1 MIIELLSLLVN
12 VISYFSV
19 SPPWSP
25 TLLICI
31 FISSYVLS
39 DYKKTTPFK
48 LLWTLE
54 NYWTWWEIHFRTVT
68 LTIITITIIIVIVMR
83 IINDFFFIAGSTTAT
98 TRVISHQVFNRV
110 AELLILAN
118 LLAIQLPLMVKRYN
132 IDTHLRESNTL
143 AKLTHPLT
151 MLRDTCIRAMY
162 TAIMKLEANIVC
174 VNVSM
179 LCKITSGSYLMSSF
193 RGD

>member
-1 MIIELLSLLVN
+1 MCADNLLYRVTPQNVGCIIETVFHMIIELLSLLVN

-39 DYKKTTPFK
+39 NYKKTTPFK

-68 LTIITITIIIVIVMR
+68 LTIITITIIIVMP
-83 IINDFFFIAGSTTAT
+83 IINQFFIAGSKTAT
-98 TRVISHQVFNRV
+98 TWVILHQVFNRV
-110 AELLILAN
+110 TELLILAN
-118 LLAIQLPLMVKRYN
+118 LLAY
-132 IDTHLRESNTL
+132 HS
-143 AKLTHPLT
+143 
-151 MLRDTCIRAMY
+151 
-162 TAIMKLEANIVC
+162 TAFDGQKV
-174 VNVSM
+174 
-179 LCKITSGSYLMSSF
+179 
-193 RGD
+193 

>member
-1 MIIELLSLLVN
+1 MCADNLLYRVTPQNVGCIIETVFHMIIELLSLLVN

-39 DYKKTTPFK
+39 DYKKTIPFK

-83 IINDFFFIAGSTTAT
+83 IINEFFYCRVNNSYYQGDIASSLQPSCWITDLSKLACHSTAFDGQK
-98 TRVISHQVFNRV
+98 V
-110 AELLILAN
+110 
-118 LLAIQLPLMVKRYN
+118 
-132 IDTHLRESNTL
+132 
-143 AKLTHPLT
+143 
-151 MLRDTCIRAMY
+151 
-162 TAIMKLEANIVC
+162 
-174 VNVSM
+174 
-179 LCKITSGSYLMSSF
+179 
-193 RGD
+193 

>member
-1 MIIELLSLLVN
+1 MRNSLQDCN
-12 VISYFSV
+12 PHHYNHNNHHSN
-19 SPPWSP
+19 
-25 TLLICI
+25 
-31 FISSYVLS
+31 S
-39 DYKKTTPFK
+39 DANNK
-48 LLWTLE
+48 
-54 NYWTWWEIHFRTVT
+54 
-68 LTIITITIIIVIVMR
+68 R
-83 IINDFFFIAGSTTAT
+83 IFFIAGSTTAT

-179 LCKITSGSYLMSSF
+179 LCKITSGRYLMSSF
-193 RGD
+193 RGDQSYIYP